1 MAAAAT
7 ILAPTTFSFWNPL
20 DASKAETEV
29 ITYSFGL
36 FELLD
41 TLGSFDDVDALG
53 DLDELDC
60 RTRPFL
66 GAFDDVDA
74 LGDLDELD
82 CRTLLLAI
90 ICALVLR
97 LVRARRVVTSSVSAM
112 QTCKRANAA
121 REMIA
126 CLENA
131 MGCKEVN
138 LNNETMCLMRPYS
151 FLRTTMDDAWKAFYS
166 LKICTLKPHLEKNGI
181 KSALFKF
188 NLKLDTQQESIFNFF
203 YSQNI

>member
-20 DASKAETEV
+20 EASKAETDV
-29 ITYSFGL
+29 ITESFEL
-36 FELLD
+36 FELFD
-41 TLGSFDDVDALG
+41 ILGSFDD
-53 DLDELDC
+53 
-60 RTRPFL
+60 
-66 GAFDDVDA
+66 FDDFDA

-97 LVRARRVVTSSVSAM
+97 LVRARRVFTSSVSAM
-112 QTCKRANAA
+112 QTCKRANTA

-131 MGCKEVN
+131 MVCKG
-138 LNNETMCLMRPYS
+138 S
-151 FLRTTMDDAWKAFYS
+151 
-166 LKICTLKPHLEKNGI
+166 
-181 KSALFKF
+181 
-188 NLKLDTQQESIFNFF
+188 ES
-203 YSQNI
+203 Q